1 MEKIP
6 AGSFGQRHNVQVCVS
21 LSPGFTKASNRVE
34 NLLEA
39 RGLGLQLFFEGL
51 SGERMAVLTTL
62 PLFVLCSVP
71 LSDGLSQKPEPPQLD
86 PAKPGLGWAVCLLSV
101 SLDTSQT
108 PGLLSPLLQQHA
120 MNRSAFPQKQ
130 HSQIYIFLKKSL
142 RKSKLFQPCE
152 PQWTEKPRARKDEV
166 HWLCRAIM

>member
-101 SLDTSQT
+101 SLDTSRFAESPPPAACNEQKCFST
-108 PGLLSPLLQQHA
+108 EATLSDLYFFKEKLEK
-120 MNRSAFPQKQ
+120 KQ
-130 HSQIYIFLKKSL
+130 IIPAL
-142 RKSKLFQPCE
+142 
-152 PQWTEKPRARKDEV
+152 
-166 HWLCRAIM
+166 

>member
-101 SLDTSQT
+101 SLDTSRFAE
-108 PGLLSPLLQQHA
+108 SLLQQHA

-130 HSQIYIFLKKSL
+130 HSQIYIFFKEKLEKKQIIPAL
-142 RKSKLFQPCE
+142 
-152 PQWTEKPRARKDEV
+152 
-166 HWLCRAIM
+166 